1 MKLNIF
7 YYLLNTFILQL
18 KWCIRM
24 KPIIWLFLQATF
36 SVCDSHLKSKRCRNP
51 AKCAFRYLTC
61 FSSPFIKRKCYN
73 YWWAYCLGDTYDY
86 LFSLFT
92 LANRLT
98 IFLVN
103 CAPTSKLKSAVKNVI
118 WSLFPFFSRI
128 LFFLS
133 LSFASHLRM
142 TNADVFFPATI
153 TLVVSVI
160 YVKDTNF
167 STVSKCL

>member
-1 MKLNIF
+1 MFVLN
-7 YYLLNTFILQL
+7 L
-18 KWCIRM
+18 KGCNRM
-24 KPIIWLFLQATF
+24 ISIIWFFCKQLF
-36 SVCDSHLKSKRCRNP
+36 VCDSHLKSQRCRYP

-103 CAPTSKLKSAVKNVI
+103 CAPTSKLKAAVKNVI